1 MVVQWLRLCV
11 PSAGGLG
18 LIFGQGTRSHMPQLR
33 PSAAK
38 KKTNNQSRI
47 SQFIHGRKAP
57 DGSLLGGGRW
67 LRLRTGHPDL

>member
-1 MVVQWLRLCV
+1 MVQWLRLCV

-18 LIFGQGTRSHMPQLR
+18 SILGRGTRSHMPQLR
-33 PSAAK
+33 PSAA

-57 DGSLLGGGRW
+57 DGSLLGDGRW

>member
-38 KKTNNQSRI
+38 KKQTIRVEFPSL
-47 SQFIHGRKAP
+47 SMAEKPLMGAFWVVA
-57 DGSLLGGGRW
+57 DGSG
-67 LRLRTGHPDL
+67 